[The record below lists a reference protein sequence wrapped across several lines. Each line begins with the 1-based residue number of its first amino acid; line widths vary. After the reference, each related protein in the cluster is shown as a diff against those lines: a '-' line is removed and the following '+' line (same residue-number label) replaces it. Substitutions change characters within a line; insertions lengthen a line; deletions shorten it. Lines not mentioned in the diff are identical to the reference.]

1 MAGSATLTSSYD
13 RRNIEP
19 NRQPVWEA
27 ILTFAFISGDTAE
40 VKYAL
45 PINGLLQKI
54 VVTNS
59 GASGAVVT
67 STVAIDDNGDNEIFS
82 AGSLAES
89 TTYNYSVNEPVS
101 GTIDIG
107 VTPST
112 DPLSAY
118 SVTVTLRGI

>member
-1 MAGSATLTSSYD
+1 MAGSSTLTSSVEK
-13 RRNIEP
+13 RNTEP
-19 NRQPVWEA
+19 HIKPVWERV
-27 ILTFAFISGDTAE
+27 LTFSFVSGDTAE
-40 VKYAL
+40 VKQAI

-59 GASGAVVT
+59 GASGATVT
-67 STVAIDDNGDNEIFS
+67 STVAIDDNADNEIFS
-82 AGSLAES
+82 AGSLAEA
-89 TTYNYSVNEPVS
+89 TTYNYSVSEPVA

-118 SVTVTLRGI
+118 SVTVTLRGV

>member
-1 MAGSATLTSSYD
+1 MAGSSILTSSVE
-13 RRNIEP
+13 RRNVEP
-19 NRQPVWEA
+19 NIKPVWEA
-27 ILTFAFISGDTAE
+27 VLTFTFASGDTAE
-40 VKYAL
+40 VKHAL
-45 PINGLLQKI
+45 PLNGLLQKI

-59 GASGAVVT
+59 GATAVVT
-67 STVAIDDNGDNEIFS
+67 STVAMDDNADNEIFS
-82 AGSLAES
+82 AATLAES
-89 TTYNYSVNEPVS
+89 TTYNYSVNEPVA